1 MRTLYLLRH
10 AKSSWKDETQA
21 DFERPLASRGRK
33 ACIIVAQLFQVKKI
47 ELDLIISSTA
57 VRARETI
64 DLVRQHAKLRTE
76 LRFDERVYEASTA
89 RLVEVV
95 SQIDNDRKSVLLVGH
110 NPGFE
115 DLNYELT
122 GKSEQLPTAALVKIK
137 LKTSKWSDPHEG
149 KASLEWVVR
158 PKEVED

>member
-21 DFERPLASRGRK
+21 DFERPLAGRGRK

-76 LRFDERVYEASTA
+76 LRFDERIYEASTA
-89 RLVEVV
+89 RLLEVV
-95 SQIDNDRKSVLLVGH
+95 SQIDNDRKAALLVGH

-115 DLNYELT
+115 DLVYELT
-122 GKSEQLPTAALVKIK
+122 GESAHLTTAALVKIK
-137 LKTSKWSDPHEG
+137 LKISKWSDPYAG
-149 KASLEWVVR
+149 KATLEWIVR
-158 PKEVED
+158 PKEVDS